1 METPMD
7 TPDAENKE
15 KKDGEQEKS
24 ETLWEVIS
32 ALGDIESVLGTT
44 PPEKVQEKENAVR
57 LPLSTVIKFFPEEY
71 VVKEE
76 VENIKPDEKI
86 MLVIPDLVEQ
96 LATGR
101 ITVSV
106 ADMAFFVPTNLLV
119 PSAFKDHDTRVSL
132 PLAEVVQAINAET
145 LKNKMPS
152 KTKQY
157 SAVYALKDPFA
168 ELFQQQ
174 SVTTAPAV
182 SDVQVSQETP
192 PVSEVQPPKEILPV
206 QESKPVEEPVVEKEE
221 VVVGKEE
228 EKAEEAVAT
237 PVLSEPVQQVPQPQP
252 EILVSPITEHPSVVK
267 TPPAEELAECEHLA
281 GVDINS
287 ATVEQ
292 FMTLEGVGRELAERI
307 VAYRTEH
314 GPFKSIFDLCNVPKL
329 SRRTFALMTG
339 MPYSEK
345 RYHRR
350 NKLASLLK
358 ISFAEAGNLKL
369 VVEKISQGRGIAGC
383 VIADKDGFVLAESN
397 CGTEAEKLGAMVPR
411 IIKQIRDSIILW
423 KSIEVDAVS
432 ISVSGQLLTLLAC
445 NVVNVCV
452 VHKTPHISRTQ
463 LMFLIKVGKEL
474 SWLLSY
480 RAYLSRHQ

>member
-1 METPMD
+1 MD

-15 KKDGEQEKS
+15 KTDEGQEKG

-32 ALGDIESVLGTT
+32 ALGDIESVLGATQ
-44 PPEKVQEKENAVR
+44 PEKVHEKENTVR
-57 LPLSTVIKFFPEEY
+57 LPLSTVIKIFPEEY

-76 VENIKPDEKI
+76 VENIKPEETI
-86 MLVIPDLVEQ
+86 MIVIPDLLEQ
-96 LATGR
+96 LASGR

-132 PLAEVVQAINAET
+132 PLAEVVSAINAET
-145 LKNKMPS
+145 LKNKIPS

-157 SAVYALKDPFA
+157 DAVYALKDPFA

-174 SVTTAPAV
+174 SVTTAPTV
-182 SDVQVSQETP
+182 SDVQGSQKTP
-192 PVSEVQPPKEILPV
+192 SEPAVQSTEKILAI
-206 QESKPVEEPVVEKEE
+206 QESKPIEESVVEKKEEKIEE
-221 VVVGKEE
+221 VVV
-228 EKAEEAVAT
+228 A
-237 PVLSEPVQQVPQPQP
+237 PVLPEPVQQVSQPQP
-252 EILVSPITEHPSVVK
+252 EISVPPITEHRPVVK
-267 TPPAEELAECEHLA
+267 APPAEELTECEHLA

-287 ATVEQ
+287 ATIEQ
-292 FMTLEGVGRELAERI
+292 FMTLAGVGRELAERI
-307 VAYRTEH
+307 VTYRTEH

-329 SRRTFALMTG
+329 SRRIFALMTG

-358 ISFAEAGNLKL
+358 ISFAEAGNLK
-369 VVEKISQGRGIAGC
+369 VIVEKISQGWGIAGC
-383 VIADKDGFVLAESN
+383 VIADKDGFILAESN
-397 CGTEAEKLGAMVPR
+397 CGPEAEKLGAMVPR
-411 IIKQIRDSIILW
+411 IVKQIHDSIILW
-423 KSIEVDAVS
+423 KPVEVDAVS
-432 ISVSGQLLTLLAC
+432 ISVSGELLTLLSC

-452 VHKTPHISRTQ
+452 VHKTPHISRAQ

-480 RAYLSRHQ
+480 RAYISRY